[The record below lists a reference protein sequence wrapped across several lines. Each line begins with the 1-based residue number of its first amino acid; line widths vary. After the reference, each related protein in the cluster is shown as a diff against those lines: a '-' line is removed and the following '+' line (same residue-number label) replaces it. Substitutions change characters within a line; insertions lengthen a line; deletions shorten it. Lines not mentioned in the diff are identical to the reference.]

1 MKSEVSPSLVQ
12 SATSTTMHSLIATEH
27 SRSRSIDAS
36 AGPLQ
41 PLKPQFDLLKAVIKA
56 EFVVFLVL
64 LLAVALLHFK
74 LNRGE
79 TGELLCRADL

>member
-1 MKSEVSPSLVQ
+1 
-12 SATSTTMHSLIATEH
+12 MHALIATERP
-27 SRSRSIDAS
+27 RSRSIDTA
-36 AGPLQ
+36 AGPL
-41 PLKPQFDLLKAVIKA
+41 PPIKLQFDLLRAVIKA

-74 LNRGE
+74 LNSGE